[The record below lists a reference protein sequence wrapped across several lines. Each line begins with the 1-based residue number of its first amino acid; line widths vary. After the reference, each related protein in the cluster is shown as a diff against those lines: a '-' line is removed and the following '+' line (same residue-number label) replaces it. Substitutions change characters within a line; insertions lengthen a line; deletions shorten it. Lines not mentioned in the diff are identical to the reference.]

1 MKYSILL
8 CALLFG
14 CSNPPSAKSVE
25 VDLCAARAA
34 FKALE
39 VSDPSLA
46 PAPGSLRAKIEVDE
60 DIVCATFPQ

>member
-1 MKYSILL
+1 MKYSVLL
-8 CALLFG
+8 VLALVG

-39 VSDPSLA
+39 VTDPKLS
-46 PAPGSLRAKIEVDE
+46 PEPGSLRAKIEVDE
-60 DIVCATFPQ
+60 DIVCATLPQ